1 MPHPKTPGR
10 LNEKNLLVLS
20 IRRSLMAYNKKSS
33 FILVT
38 GQQSEWTEVRKSF
51 SILGLLSNVLKNTRG
66 FMGRL
71 LFYYTI
77 KKCLLTNRR
86 I

>member
-10 LNEKNLLVLS
+10 LNENNLLVLS

-51 SILGLLSNVLKNTRG
+51 SFLGLLSNVLKNT
-66 FMGRL
+66 
-71 LFYYTI
+71 
-77 KKCLLTNRR
+77 
-86 I
+86 